1 MPAND
6 EAGANR
12 IAAGIYTNEAYLVC
26 IPHHNYICIAV
37 VSSHSF
43 RRMLQRGRKLTSMP
57 PPTLLM
63 YCFRVPHLFEKTTP
77 HVQNYFLK
85 TATKTRFYIGQTLPI

>member
-12 IAAGIYTNEAYLVC
+12 IAAGTYTNEAYLVC

-37 VSSHSF
+37 VTSHSF

-57 PPTLLM
+57 PPTLL
-63 YCFRVPHLFEKTTP
+63 YVLIPRPAPILHRRADRECTT
-77 HVQNYFLK
+77 
-85 TATKTRFYIGQTLPI
+85 TAQTDNLLSYQ